1 MAKRVAWW
9 LALPVLAAC
18 GPHVDPLPAADLA
31 PRPVLAPDV
40 VPAAF
45 SVRERWPDPRD
56 ITVWL
61 EAGTAPIGDEAF
73 GRAVERAMAAWNVQD
88 GVRLRR
94 VAEAAGAD
102 VQIGWRR
109 GRHGRCAAFG
119 PGADVAHTGPSAPG
133 TFVHFDLGRSWSEAG
148 PAMPSV
154 FHTALHELGHVL
166 GLGHAAVADAV
177 MSTDLQR
184 PEAPS
189 RHDLLGLRSLYG
201 GAGAAG
207 SASGDVSLVDAG
219 GSARTTLFGIAPPA
233 VCDLA
238 AFDCDGD
245 RRQEL
250 LVWRTDTA
258 GHGALTIYFLD
269 AAGRLTQTLGPFYG
283 AVMPGARVGL
293 ATIGGCRYLGSTP
306 PGPVP
311 GATSVREFGAIGV
324 PAMPREAPP
333 ADLGARLAVAL
344 DVDLDGDGTFDAH
357 WSRGER

>member
-1 MAKRVAWW
+1 MW
-9 LALPVLAAC
+9 LPVLAAC
-18 GPHVDPLPAADLA
+18 GPHPEPSLAAPRTPLPALA
-31 PRPVLAPDV
+31 PEL

-61 EAGTAPIGDEAF
+61 EPGTAPIGDGACT
-73 GRAVERAMAAWNVQD
+73 RAVERAMAAWNVHD
-88 GVRLRR
+88 GVHLRR

-109 GRHGRCAAFG
+109 GRHEPCAPFG

-148 PAMPSV
+148 PGLPSV
-154 FHTALHELGHVL
+154 FHTTLHELGHVL

-184 PEAPS
+184 PEAPT

-201 GAGAAG
+201 GGG
-207 SASGDVSLVDAG
+207 GTDSALGDVVLVDHG
-219 GSARTTLFGIAPPA
+219 GSVRTRLFGIAPPA
-233 VCDLA
+233 VCGLA

-250 LVWRTDTA
+250 LVWRTDVG

-269 AAGRLTQTLGPFYG
+269 AAGRLTHTLGPFHG
-283 AVMPGARVGL
+283 AVMPGAAVGF
-293 ATIGGCRYLGSTP
+293 ATIGGCRYLSSTP

-311 GATSVREFGAIGV
+311 GTASVREFGAIGI
-324 PAMPREAPP
+324 PALPREAPP
-333 ADLGARLAVAL
+333 ADLGARLAAGL
-344 DVDLDGDGTFDAH
+344 DVDLDGDGTGDAR
-357 WSRGER
+357 WSRRER